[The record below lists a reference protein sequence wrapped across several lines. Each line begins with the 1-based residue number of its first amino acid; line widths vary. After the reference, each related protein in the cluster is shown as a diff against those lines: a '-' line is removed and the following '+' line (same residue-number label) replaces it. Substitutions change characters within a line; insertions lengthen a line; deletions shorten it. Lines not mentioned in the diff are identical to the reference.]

1 MAKGSGGIQDL
12 MKQAQ
17 RMQQEMMRIQQELAM
32 KTVEASSGGGMVTV
46 VINGRQELMSIS
58 IEPSVVDP
66 DDVEML
72 QDLIMAAVNEGLAKS
87 QDMVKDEMAK
97 VTGGLSIP
105 GLSI

>member
-12 MKQAQ
+12 MKHAQ
-17 RMQQEMMRIQQELAM
+17 QMQQEMMRVQQELAT

-46 VINGRQELMSIS
+46 VVNGRQELVSIS

-87 QDMVKDEMAK
+87 QDMIKEEMAK

-105 GLSI
+105 GLSM

>member
-17 RMQQEMMRIQQELAM
+17 RMQQDMMRIQQELAT

-46 VINGRQELMSIS
+46 VVNGKQELTSIV
-58 IEPSVVDP
+58 IEPTVVDS

-87 QDMVKDEMAK
+87 QEMVKEEMAK
-97 VTGGLSIP
+97 VTGGPSIP
-105 GLSI
+105 GLSM

>member
-17 RMQQEMMRIQQELAM
+17 RMQQEMMRIQQELAT

-46 VINGRQELMSIS
+46 VVNGRQEMVSIS

-87 QDMVKDEMAK
+87 QDMVKEEMAK

-105 GLSI
+105 GLPV

>member
-17 RMQQEMMRIQQELAM
+17 RMQQDMMRIQQELAT

-46 VINGRQELMSIS
+46 VVNGKQELTSIV
-58 IEPSVVDP
+58 IEPTVVDS

-87 QDMVKDEMAK
+87 QDMVKEEMAK

-105 GLSI
+105 GLSM

>member
-17 RMQQEMMRIQQELAM
+17 RMQQEMMRIQGELAT

-46 VINGRQELMSIS
+46 VVNGKQELVSIAV
-58 IEPSVVDP
+58 EPSVVDP
-66 DDVEML
+66 DDVDML

-87 QDMVKDEMAK
+87 QEMVKEEMAK

-105 GLSI
+105 GLSM